1 MGTYYDAARLLFG
14 RAGPN
19 AALSGQQAAD
29 ASVTYG
35 TALADSV
42 GSAGAYSVSA
52 HLDSSAAGTSV
63 TLSVDAPVSKGDRLK
78 VVTQGG
84 CTFAVSLG
92 TMARQQVADRDA
104 AAKAKETIDKLKEQ
118 ADKFKE
124 TADTIVY
131 DRDLTDALEEFS
143 RTLSAT
149 YTSAEQLNERL
160 KEYSTVSQTSDAIKA
175 TVTSEYV
182 KGLVEGEYETP
193 SSVDEKLTRYST
205 TEQTVEKITS
215 TVSAEYIN
223 EKVGDTYST
232 KTEVE
237 QTAND
242 LVVKINVKVD
252 SQGAL
257 DALSALIR
265 ATLAGVEVGTVDE
278 DGKHVTPYSVVS
290 ADGGFLIMSV
300 AGVPMFAAS
309 ELRTTKRARN
319 AIPYSAT
326 DSAYPEAGPTLT
338 VVGVES
344 IWSDR
349 AGLTEGTAKLN
360 LVPGTKASDYMF
372 LCFVYTD
379 GKRTYQQ
386 VLPQP
391 VYNRATSLSRTVS
404 DGAAMYVASATV
416 AVDVT
421 GGSVTLSNNIE
432 LYLSPSGTATSAG
445 KLKLV
450 KVLGW
455 A

>member
-35 TALADSV
+35 TALADSE

-52 HLDSSAAGTSV
+52 HLDSSADDTSV

-104 AAKAKETIDKLKEQ
+104 AAKAKETLDKLKEQ
-118 ADKFKE
+118 ADRFKE

-131 DRDLTDALEEFS
+131 DKDLTDALEQFS

-149 YTSAEQLNERL
+149 YTSAKQLEERL
-160 KEYSTVSQTSDAIKA
+160 KEYSTVSQTSEAIKA

-182 KGLVEGEYETP
+182 KGLVVGAYETP
-193 SSVDEKLTRYST
+193 ESVNEKLTRYST
-205 TEQTVEKITS
+205 IEQTADKIAS

-223 EKVGDTYST
+223 EKIGDTYST
-232 KTEVE
+232 KTELE

-242 LVVKINVKVD
+242 LTVKIKAKID
-252 SQGAL
+252 SQGAI

-265 ATLAGVEVGTVDE
+265 ASALGIEVGSVDE
-278 DGKHVTPYSVVS
+278 NGERATAYALVSSDGAFEIFS
-290 ADGGFLIMSV
+290 AGGL
-300 AGVPMFAAS
+300 PMFIAR
-309 ELRTTKRARN
+309 ENRTMKRARN
-319 AIPYSAT
+319 AIPFAPG
-326 DSAYPEAGPTLT
+326 DSSVTSDPTLT
-338 VVGVES
+338 MLGVES
-344 IWSDR
+344 LWSVHDGVSSG
-349 AGLTEGTAKLN
+349 AVKLSTGGHEVTE
-360 LVPGTKASDYMF
+360 YMF
-372 LCFVYTD
+372 LSFVFTD
-379 GKRTYQQ
+379 GKRTYCQA
-386 VLPQP
+386 LAQP
-391 VYNRATSLSRTVS
+391 VYNKQTSLSRTVS
-404 DGAAMYVASATV
+404 DGAAMYTASVTVSVDVASKT
-416 AVDVT
+416 
-421 GGSVTLSNNIE
+421 VTLSNNVE
-432 LYLSPSGTATSAG
+432 LYLSPSGTAASDG
-445 KLKLV
+445 KLKLTQ
-450 KVLGW
+450 VLGW

>member
-35 TALADSV
+35 TALADSE

-52 HLDSSAAGTSV
+52 HLDSSADGTSV

-104 AAKAKETIDKLKEQ
+104 AAKAKETLDKLKEQ
-118 ADKFKE
+118 ADRFKE

-131 DRDLTDALEEFS
+131 DKDLTDALKEFS

-160 KEYSTVSQTSDAIKA
+160 KEYSTVSQTSDAIKT

-193 SSVDEKLTRYST
+193 ESVDEKLTRYST
-205 TEQTVEKITS
+205 IDQTADKITS
-215 TVSAEYIN
+215 TVCAEYIN
-223 EKVGDTYST
+223 GLVGDTYST

-242 LVVKINVKVD
+242 LTVKINVKVD

-265 ATLAGVEVGTVDE
+265 ASELGIEVGKVDE
-278 DGKHVTPYSVVS
+278 NGGRRTPYVLVS
-290 ADGGFLIMSV
+290 TGGAFEIFSASGL
-300 AGVPMFAAS
+300 PMFIAR
-309 ELRTTKRARN
+309 ENRTLKRTRN
-319 AIPYSAT
+319 AIPFAPGDASVTT
-326 DSAYPEAGPTLT
+326 DPTLT
-338 VVGVES
+338 MLGVES
-344 IWSDR
+344 LWSVHDGVSSGTVKL
-349 AGLTEGTAKLN
+349 GLGGHKVTE
-360 LVPGTKASDYMF
+360 YMF
-372 LCFVYTD
+372 LNFVFTD
-379 GKRTYQQ
+379 GKRTYCQAL
-386 VLPQP
+386 VQP
-391 VYNRATSLSRTVS
+391 IYNKGTSLSRTVS
-404 DGAAMYVASATV
+404 DGAAMYAASVTV
-416 AVDVT
+416 SVDVDNGT
-421 GGSVTLSNNIE
+421 VTLSNNVE
-432 LYLSPSGTATSAG
+432 LYLSAAGVTTSEG
-445 KLKLV
+445 KLKLTQ
-450 KVLGW
+450 VLGW

>member
-42 GSAGAYSVSA
+42 GSAGTYSVAA

-104 AAKAKETIDKLKEQ
+104 AAKAKEAIDKLKEQ
-118 ADKFKE
+118 AEKFKE

-131 DRDLTDALEEFS
+131 DKDLTDALEEFS

-149 YTSAEQLNERL
+149 YTSAKQLDERL
-160 KEYSTVSQTSDAIKA
+160 KEYSTVSQTSEAIKA

-193 SSVDEKLTRYST
+193 DSVNEKLTRYST
-205 TEQTVEKITS
+205 IDQTADKITS

-242 LVVKINVKVD
+242 LVIKINAKVD

-265 ATLAGVEVGTVDE
+265 ASVLGIEVGSVDE
-278 DGKHVTPYSVVS
+278 NGERHTPYALVS
-290 ADGGFLIMSV
+290 TGGAFEIFSASGL
-300 AGVPMFAAS
+300 PMFLAS
-309 ELRTTKRARN
+309 DKRTLKRTRN
-319 AIPYSAT
+319 AMPFTPGDAAEMH
-326 DSAYPEAGPTLT
+326 DPTLT
-338 VVGVES
+338 MLGVES
-344 IWSDR
+344 LWSVHNGVSSGAVTLGL
-349 AGLTEGTAKLN
+349 AGHKVTE
-360 LVPGTKASDYMF
+360 YMF
-372 LCFVYTD
+372 LSFVFTD
-379 GKRTYQQ
+379 GKRTYCQA
-386 VLPQP
+386 LAQP
-391 VYNRATSLSRTVS
+391 VYNKQTSLSRTVS
-404 DGAAMYVASATV
+404 DGAAIYTASVTVSVDASAGT
-416 AVDVT
+416 
-421 GGSVTLSNNIE
+421 VTLSNNVE
-432 LYLSPSGTATSAG
+432 LYLSVAGVTTSEG
-445 KLKLV
+445 KLKLTQ
-450 KVLGW
+450 VLGW

>member
-29 ASVTYG
+29 ASVAYG
-35 TALADSV
+35 TALADSE

-104 AAKAKETIDKLKEQ
+104 AAKTKEAIDKLEEQ

-131 DRDLTDALEEFS
+131 DKDLTDALEEFS

-149 YTSAEQLNERL
+149 YTSAKQLDERL

-182 KGLVEGEYETP
+182 KGLVGGEYETP
-193 SSVDEKLTRYST
+193 ESVNEKLTRYST
-205 TEQTVEKITS
+205 IEQTADKITS
-215 TVSAEYIN
+215 TVSAEAA
-223 EKVGDTYST
+223 KAADTYST
-232 KTEVE
+232 KTEVK

-242 LVVKINVKVD
+242 LTAKIDAKVD
-252 SQGAL
+252 SQGAV
-257 DALSALIR
+257 DALSTIIKATAQGIEVGKVDENGERTTPYGVMSSDGSFEVMSESDLPMFIAASDR
-265 ATLAGVEVGTVDE
+265 TCKREHMWSPLSPSDSSFVPTPTLAITGVELLMSS
-278 DGKHVTPYSVVS
+278 P
-290 ADGGFLIMSV
+290 GGISLGAV
-300 AGVPMFAAS
+300 
-309 ELRTTKRARN
+309 
-319 AIPYSAT
+319 
-326 DSAYPEAGPTLT
+326 
-338 VVGVES
+338 
-344 IWSDR
+344 
-349 AGLTEGTAKLN
+349 KLN
-360 LVPGTKASDYMF
+360 LGGYSISDYMF
-372 LCFVYTD
+372 LEFVYTD
-379 GKRTYQQ
+379 GTRSYAQRLYQPA
-386 VLPQP
+386 L
-391 VYNRATSLSRTVS
+391 NASTSLSRTVS
-404 DGAAMYVASATV
+404 DGEALYSASVTVKVDAA
-416 AVDVT
+416 
-421 GGSVTLSNNIE
+421 GSITLSNNVQ
-432 LYLSPSGTATSAG
+432 LYISPTGTATSEG

>member
-19 AALSGQQAAD
+19 AALNGQQAAD

-35 TALADSV
+35 TALADSE

-104 AAKAKETIDKLKEQ
+104 AAKAKETLDKLKEQ

-131 DRDLTDALEEFS
+131 DKDLTDALKEFS

-160 KEYSTVSQTSDAIKA
+160 KEYSTTSQTSDAIKA

-182 KGLVEGEYETP
+182 KGLVAGEYETP
-193 SSVDEKLTRYST
+193 ESVNEKLTRYST
-205 TEQTVEKITS
+205 IEQTADKITS

-242 LVVKINVKVD
+242 LVIEIDAKVD
-252 SQGAL
+252 SQGAI
-257 DALSALIR
+257 DAMKALIK
-265 ATLAGVEVGTVDE
+265 ATMQGVEVGKVDE
-278 DGKHVTPYSVVS
+278 NGDRKTPYALVS
-290 ADGGFLIMSV
+290 TEGEFEIFSAADL
-300 AGVPMFAAS
+300 PMFIAS
-309 ELRTTKRARN
+309 EKRTAKRARN
-319 AIPYSAT
+319 AMPFAAGDSSAT
-326 DSAYPEAGPTLT
+326 TYPTLT
-338 VVGVES
+338 MLGVES
-344 IWSDR
+344 LWSVHDGVSSGTVMLGL
-349 AGLTEGTAKLN
+349 AGHKVTE
-360 LVPGTKASDYMF
+360 YMF
-372 LCFVYTD
+372 LSFVFTD
-379 GKRTYQQ
+379 GKRTYCQA
-386 VLPQP
+386 LAQP
-391 VYNRATSLSRTVS
+391 VYNKQTSLSRTVS
-404 DGAAMYVASATV
+404 DGAAIYTASVTVSVDASAGT
-416 AVDVT
+416 
-421 GGSVTLSNNIE
+421 VTLSNNVE
-432 LYLSPSGTATSAG
+432 LYLSAAGVTTSEG
-445 KLKLV
+445 KLKLTQ
-450 KVLGW
+450 VLGW

>member
-35 TALADSV
+35 TALADSE

-52 HLDSSAAGTSV
+52 HLDSSADGTSV

-92 TMARQQVADRDA
+92 TMVRQQVADRDA

-131 DRDLTDALEEFS
+131 DKDLTDALKEFS

-193 SSVDEKLTRYST
+193 ESVDEKLTRYST
-205 TEQTVEKITS
+205 IEQTYDKITS
-215 TVSAEYIN
+215 TVSAEAA
-223 EKVGDTYST
+223 KAADTYST
-232 KTEVE
+232 KTEVT
-237 QTAND
+237 QTAED
-242 LVVKINVKVD
+242 LTVKIEAKVD
-252 SQGAL
+252 EQGAL
-257 DALSALIR
+257 AALSALIR
-265 ATLAGVEVGTVDE
+265 ASALGIEVGSVDE
-278 DGKHVTPYSVVS
+278 NGERHTPYALVS
-290 ADGGFLIMSV
+290 TGGAFEIFSA
-300 AGVPMFAAS
+300 AGLSMFIARDN
-309 ELRTTKRARN
+309 RTLKRARN
-319 AIPYSAT
+319 AIPFAAG
-326 DSAYPEAGPTLT
+326 DSDSSVMSDPTLT
-338 VVGVES
+338 MLGVES
-344 IWSDR
+344 LWSVHDGVPSGTVKL
-349 AGLTEGTAKLN
+349 ALGGHKVTE
-360 LVPGTKASDYMF
+360 YMF
-372 LCFVYTD
+372 LSFVYTD
-379 GKRTYQQ
+379 GKRAYRQT
-386 VLPQP
+386 LTQP
-391 VYNRATSLSRTVS
+391 IYNKGTSLSRTVS
-404 DGAAMYVASATV
+404 DGSAIYTASVTV
-416 AVDVT
+416 SVDADNGT
-421 GGSVTLSNNIE
+421 VTLSNNVE
-432 LYLSPSGTATSAG
+432 LYLSAAGVTTSEG
-445 KLKLV
+445 KLKLTQ
-450 KVLGW
+450 VLGW

>member
-35 TALADSV
+35 TALTDSV

-84 CTFAVSLG
+84 RTSAVSLG

-160 KEYSTVSQTSDAIKA
+160 KEYSTTSQTSDAIKA

-193 SSVDEKLTRYST
+193 DSVNEKLTRYST
-205 TEQTVEKITS
+205 TEQTADAITS
-215 TVSAEYIN
+215 AVSAEAT
-223 EKVGDTYST
+223 KAADTYST
-232 KTEVE
+232 KTEVK
-237 QTAND
+237 QTAED
-242 LVVKINVKVD
+242 LTVKIEAKVD
-252 SQGAL
+252 SQGAI
-257 DALSALIR
+257 DALSTIIKATTRGIEVGKVDENGEYTTPYGVMSSDGSFKIMSKDGLPMFNAASDRTCKREHRWSPMAPSDSSFIDEP
-265 ATLAGVEVGTVDE
+265 TLALLGVELLMSSPGGVSSGTV
-278 DGKHVTPYSVVS
+278 
-290 ADGGFLIMSV
+290 
-300 AGVPMFAAS
+300 
-309 ELRTTKRARN
+309 
-319 AIPYSAT
+319 
-326 DSAYPEAGPTLT
+326 
-338 VVGVES
+338 
-344 IWSDR
+344 
-349 AGLTEGTAKLN
+349 KLN
-360 LVPGTKASDYMF
+360 LGGYSASDYMF
-372 LCFVYTD
+372 FEFVYTD
-379 GKRTYQQ
+379 GARSYSQRLYQPA
-386 VLPQP
+386 L
-391 VYNRATSLSRTVS
+391 NASTSLSRTVS
-404 DGAAMYVASATV
+404 DGESLYVASV
-416 AVDVT
+416 SVKVGT
-421 GGSVTLSNNIE
+421 GGITLSNNVQ
-432 LYLSPSGTATSAG
+432 LYISPTGTTTSEG
-445 KLKLV
+445 KLRLT

>member
-35 TALADSV
+35 TALADSE

-52 HLDSSAAGTSV
+52 HLDSSADDTSV

-104 AAKAKETIDKLKEQ
+104 AAKAKETLDKLKEQ

-131 DRDLTDALEEFS
+131 DKDLTDTLNEFS

-149 YTSAEQLNERL
+149 YTSAKQLEERL
-160 KEYSTVSQTSDAIKA
+160 KEYSTVSQTSEAIKA

-182 KGLVEGEYETP
+182 KGLVAGEYETP
-193 SSVDEKLTRYST
+193 ESVNEKLTRYST
-205 TEQTVEKITS
+205 IEQTADKIAS

-223 EKVGDTYST
+223 EKIGDTYST

-237 QTAND
+237 QTAES
-242 LVVKINVKVD
+242 LTVKIAAKVD
-252 SQGAL
+252 EQGAR
-257 DALSALIR
+257 DALSAIIKATEQGIEVGKVDENGERKTPYALVSSDGAFEIFSKDGLPMFNAASDR
-265 ATLAGVEVGTVDE
+265 TCKREHRWSPLAPSDSSFADVPTLA
-278 DGKHVTPYSVVS
+278 
-290 ADGGFLIMSV
+290 L
-300 AGVPMFAAS
+300 
-309 ELRTTKRARN
+309 
-319 AIPYSAT
+319 
-326 DSAYPEAGPTLT
+326 
-338 VVGVES
+338 VGVELLMS
-344 IWSDR
+344 SP
-349 AGLTEGTAKLN
+349 GGVSSGTVKLN
-360 LVPGTKASDYMF
+360 LGGYSVSDYMF
-372 LCFVYTD
+372 LEFVYTD
-379 GKRTYQQ
+379 GTRSYAQRLYQPA
-386 VLPQP
+386 L
-391 VYNRATSLSRTVS
+391 NASTSLSRTVS
-404 DGAAMYVASATV
+404 DGEALYSASVTVKVDAA
-416 AVDVT
+416 
-421 GGSVTLSNNIE
+421 GSITLSNNVQ
-432 LYLSPSGTATSAG
+432 LYISPTGTATSEG

>member
-35 TALADSV
+35 TALADSE

-52 HLDSSAAGTSV
+52 HLDSSADGTSV

-131 DRDLTDALEEFS
+131 DKDLTDALEEFS

-149 YTSAEQLNERL
+149 YTSAKQLDERL
-160 KEYSTVSQTSDAIKA
+160 KEYSTVSQTSEAIKA

-193 SSVDEKLTRYST
+193 DSVNEKLTRYST
-205 TEQTVEKITS
+205 IDQTADKIKS

-223 EKVGDTYST
+223 GKVGDTYST

-242 LVVKINVKVD
+242 LVIKINAKID

-257 DALSALIR
+257 DALSTLIKATEQGIEFGKVGADGEYATPYGLMSSDGFFEVMSESGLPMFIAASDR
-265 ATLAGVEVGTVDE
+265 TCKREHMWSPLSPSDSSFVPTPTLAITGVELLMSSPGGISLGTV
-278 DGKHVTPYSVVS
+278 
-290 ADGGFLIMSV
+290 
-300 AGVPMFAAS
+300 
-309 ELRTTKRARN
+309 
-319 AIPYSAT
+319 
-326 DSAYPEAGPTLT
+326 
-338 VVGVES
+338 
-344 IWSDR
+344 
-349 AGLTEGTAKLN
+349 KLN
-360 LVPGTKASDYMF
+360 LGGYSISDYMF
-372 LCFVYTD
+372 LEFVYTD
-379 GKRTYQQ
+379 GTRSYAQRLYQPA
-386 VLPQP
+386 L
-391 VYNRATSLSRTVS
+391 NASTSLSRTVS
-404 DGAAMYVASATV
+404 DGEALYSASVTVKVDAA
-416 AVDVT
+416 
-421 GGSVTLSNNIE
+421 GSITLSNNVQ
-432 LYLSPSGTATSAG
+432 LYISPAGTTTSEG

>member
-19 AALSGQQAAD
+19 AALNGQQAAD

-35 TALADSV
+35 TALADSE

-104 AAKAKETIDKLKEQ
+104 AAKAKETLDKLKEQ

-131 DRDLTDALEEFS
+131 DKDLTDALKEFS

-193 SSVDEKLTRYST
+193 ESVDEKLTRYST
-205 TEQTVEKITS
+205 IEQTADKITS
-215 TVSAEYIN
+215 TVSAEAA
-223 EKVGDTYST
+223 KAADTYST

-242 LVVKINVKVD
+242 LVIKIEAKID
-252 SQGAL
+252 SQGAI
-257 DALSALIR
+257 DAMSALIR
-265 ATLAGVEVGTVDE
+265 ASALGIEVGTIDENGKRTTPYALVSSAGAFEIFSAGGLPMFNAASDRTCKREHRWSPISPSDSSFVDE
-278 DGKHVTPYSVVS
+278 
-290 ADGGFLIMSV
+290 
-300 AGVPMFAAS
+300 
-309 ELRTTKRARN
+309 
-319 AIPYSAT
+319 
-326 DSAYPEAGPTLT
+326 PTLALL
-338 VVGVES
+338 GVELLMS
-344 IWSDR
+344 SP
-349 AGLTEGTAKLN
+349 GGVSSGTVKLN
-360 LVPGTKASDYMF
+360 LGGYSVSDYMF
-372 LCFVYTD
+372 FEFVYTD
-379 GKRTYQQ
+379 GARSYSQRLYQPA
-386 VLPQP
+386 L
-391 VYNRATSLSRTVS
+391 NASTSLSRTVS
-404 DGAAMYVASATV
+404 DGAALYTASVTV
-416 AVDVT
+416 KVDAA
-421 GGSVTLSNNIE
+421 GSITLSNNVQ
-432 LYLSPSGTATSAG
+432 LYISPAGTTTSEG
-445 KLKLV
+445 KLKLT